1 MTVVIVVGLCH
12 MMTVIVNGQR
22 MEKDSRTKM
31 IESAAKLIG
40 SQGITAASFSNV
52 LADSGAPR
60 GSIYHHF
67 PEGKD
72 QLAGEAV
79 RWTSA
84 RVLAFQRA
92 YDGTTPEGVMDRF
105 VGMWRRVVEASH
117 GQAGCVVAGVAI
129 DTVSSVP
136 GLIDLVRATFRDWV
150 ALLSEQFQATGLPK
164 ARAAAVAM
172 ATVAGM
178 EGALILCRAEGNVA
192 PLDAVAGELRRL
204 LD

>member
-1 MTVVIVVGLCH
+1 
-12 MMTVIVNGQR
+12 
-22 MEKDSRTKM
+22 M
-31 IESAAKLIG
+31 IESAARLIG
-40 SQGITAASFSNV
+40 TQGVTAASFSNV

-79 RWTSA
+79 RWTSE

-92 YDGTTPEGVMDRF
+92 YDGTTPLGVLDRF
-105 VGMWRRVVEASH
+105 VGMWRRVVEESH

-150 ALLSEQFQATGLPK
+150 SLLSQQFEATGLS
-164 ARAAAVAM
+164 AGRAAAVAM

-178 EGALILCRAEGNVA
+178 EGALILCRAEGNAEPLETVA
-192 PLDAVAGELRRL
+192 AELRRL